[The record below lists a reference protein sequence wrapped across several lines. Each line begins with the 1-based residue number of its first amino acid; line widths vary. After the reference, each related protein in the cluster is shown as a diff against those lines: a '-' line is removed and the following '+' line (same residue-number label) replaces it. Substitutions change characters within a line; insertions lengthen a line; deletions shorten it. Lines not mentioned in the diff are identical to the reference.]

1 MFFEVPA
8 GVASLQQA
16 RARQPTLLSEVQVK
30 VLFRKVA
37 AELED
42 SRTKLIPRWAE
53 ISSWFSIS
61 KYW

>member
-42 SRTKLIPRWAE
+42 SRTKLIPR
-53 ISSWFSIS
+53 
-61 KYW
+61 